1 MLAPNIEIKYNID
14 SERRISMSKIIISKE
29 EIRKAVNTAMSDI
42 FEVEKEDS
50 EMVSSKVIENLKSDV
65 IEIDDEIVERIED
78 ANRDVRRNADI
89 LEEVTMVNNDYQR
102 SANKNYDE
110 SISKQKSENKSLDD
124 TLRDYERLNGEL
136 EDNVERLEYLVRNL
150 NRY

>member
-1 MLAPNIEIKYNID
+1 
-14 SERRISMSKIIISKE
+14 MSKIIISE
-29 EIRKAVNTAMSDI
+29 EKLRKAVHTAMSDI
-42 FEVEKEDS
+42 FEIEKEDS
-50 EMVSSKVIENLKSDV
+50 EMISTKVIEILKKDL
-65 IEIDDEIVERIED
+65 IEIDDAIVERIED
-78 ANRDVRRNADI
+78 ANRGVRRNADI

>member
-1 MLAPNIEIKYNID
+1 
-14 SERRISMSKIIISKE
+14 MSKIIISE
-29 EIRKAVNTAMSDI
+29 EKLRKAVHIAMSDI
-42 FEVEKEDS
+42 FEIEKEDS
-50 EMVSSKVIENLKSDV
+50 EMISTKVIEILKKDL
-65 IEIDDEIVERIED
+65 IEIDDAIVERIED
-78 ANRDVRRNADI
+78 ANRGVRRNADI

>member
-1 MLAPNIEIKYNID
+1 
-14 SERRISMSKIIISKE
+14 MSKIIISKE
-29 EIRKAVNTAMSDI
+29 EIRKAVHTAMSDI
-42 FEVEKEDS
+42 FEIEKEDS

-65 IEIDDEIVERIED
+65 IEIDDAIVERIED

>member
-1 MLAPNIEIKYNID
+1 
-14 SERRISMSKIIISKE
+14 MSKIIISE
-29 EIRKAVNTAMSDI
+29 EKLRKAVHTSMSDI
-42 FEVEKEDS
+42 FEIEKEDS
-50 EMVSSKVIENLKSDV
+50 EMISTKVIEILKKDL

-124 TLRDYERLNGEL
+124 TLRYYERLNGEL

>member
-1 MLAPNIEIKYNID
+1 
-14 SERRISMSKIIISKE
+14 MSKIIISE
-29 EIRKAVNTAMSDI
+29 EKLRKAVHTAMSDI
-42 FEVEKEDS
+42 FEIEKEDS
-50 EMVSSKVIENLKSDV
+50 EMISTKVIEILKSDL
-65 IEIDDEIVERIED
+65 IEIDDAIVERIED

-89 LEEVTMVNNDYQR
+89 LEEVTMINNDYQR

-110 SISKQKSENKSLDD
+110 NIREQKSENKSLDD

>member
-1 MLAPNIEIKYNID
+1 
-14 SERRISMSKIIISKE
+14 MSKIIISE
-29 EIRKAVNTAMSDI
+29 EKLRKAVHTAMSDI
-42 FEVEKEDS
+42 FEIEKEDS
-50 EMVSSKVIENLKSDV
+50 EMISTKVIEILKSDL
-65 IEIDDEIVERIED
+65 IEIDDAIVERIED

-110 SISKQKSENKSLDD
+110 SISRQKSENKSLDD

>member
-1 MLAPNIEIKYNID
+1 
-14 SERRISMSKIIISKE
+14 MSKIIISKE
-29 EIRKAVNTAMSDI
+29 EIRKAVHTAMSDI
-42 FEVEKEDS
+42 FEIEKEDS

-136 EDNVERLEYLVRNL
+136 EGNVERLEYLVRNV

>member
-1 MLAPNIEIKYNID
+1 
-14 SERRISMSKIIISKE
+14 MSKIIISKE

-42 FEVEKEDS
+42 FEIEKEDS
-50 EMVSSKVIENLKSDV
+50 EMVSSKVTENLKSDV

>member
-1 MLAPNIEIKYNID
+1 
-14 SERRISMSKIIISKE
+14 MSKIIISE
-29 EIRKAVNTAMSDI
+29 EKLRKALHTAMSFY
-42 FEVEKEDS
+42 FEYIYEIEKEDS
-50 EMVSSKVIENLKSDV
+50 EIISTKVIEILKKDL
-65 IEIDDEIVERIED
+65 IEIDDKIVERIED

>member
-1 MLAPNIEIKYNID
+1 
-14 SERRISMSKIIISKE
+14 MSKIIISE
-29 EIRKAVNTAMSDI
+29 EKLRKAVHKAMSDI
-42 FEVEKEDS
+42 FEIEKEDS
-50 EMVSSKVIENLKSDV
+50 EMISTKVIEILKKDL
-65 IEIDDEIVERIED
+65 IEIDDKIVERIED
-78 ANRDVRRNADI
+78 ANRGVRRNADI